1 MNQRIY
7 SASSI
12 SSFKR
17 ITNPMNQ
24 ENNNLHSLLYNKT
37 NNILTQNKFGLH
49 KSYHDPNKINLI
61 NNTISPYSYQ
71 RAKRIYQR
79 ESNNKVEYN
88 IEDVSKIIIIIQCIK
103 KNQEKILSMINGLK
117 ANNNKNKE
125 KEEDKN
131 KINNSKLLDSIKK
144 LKEEYDLMKN
154 EILILKKKDEE
165 NKKIIESNLKEIEN
179 LKKRFNCEDS
189 NDSNKEILNEK
200 NKKIEELEELV
211 KKLQTEKKEINNKYN
226 DSLNIISEKNKD
238 IENLKEQ
245 LKNKIENQE
254 NINKETKDKKNENN
268 HTIENSTIEPHQN
281 KNNLSVSISLNSVPN
296 RQFTGNDGNYVLGEK
311 KTEQ

>member
-1 MNQRIY
+1 MNKRIH
-7 SASSI
+7 STSTI

-71 RAKRIYQR
+71 RIKRIYQR
-79 ESNNKVEYN
+79 ENNNKAEYN

-125 KEEDKN
+125 NEEDKN

-154 EILILKKKDEE
+154 EISILKKKDEE

-226 DSLNIISEKNKD
+226 DSLNTITEKNKA

-245 LKNKIENQE
+245 LKNKIVNQE
-254 NINKETKDKKNENN
+254 NINKEAKDNKNEN
-268 HTIENSTIEPHQN
+268 HQKIENSTIEPRQN

-311 KTEQ
+311 KAEQ

>member
-1 MNQRIY
+1 
-7 SASSI
+7 
-12 SSFKR
+12 
-17 ITNPMNQ
+17 
-24 ENNNLHSLLYNKT
+24 
-37 NNILTQNKFGLH
+37 
-49 KSYHDPNKINLI
+49 
-61 NNTISPYSYQ
+61 
-71 RAKRIYQR
+71 
-79 ESNNKVEYN
+79 
-88 IEDVSKIIIIIQCIK
+88 
-103 KNQEKILSMINGLK
+103 
-117 ANNNKNKE
+117 
-125 KEEDKN
+125 
-131 KINNSKLLDSIKK
+131 
-144 LKEEYDLMKN
+144 MKN

-226 DSLNIISEKNKD
+226 DSLNTISEKNKD

-254 NINKETKDKKNENN
+254 NINKEIKDKKNEN
-268 HTIENSTIEPHQN
+268 HQTIENSTIEPHQN

>member
-1 MNQRIY
+1 MNQRIHST
-7 SASSI
+7 SAI

-17 ITNPMNQ
+17 IANPMNQ

-71 RAKRIYQR
+71 RIKRIYQR
-79 ESNNKVEYN
+79 ESNNKAEYN

-131 KINNSKLLDSIKK
+131 KINNSKLLDSIKN

-154 EILILKKKDEE
+154 EITILKKKDEE

-189 NDSNKEILNEK
+189 NDSNKEILNKK

-226 DSLNIISEKNKD
+226 DSLNTISEKNKD

-254 NINKETKDKKNENN
+254 NINKEIKDKKNEN
-268 HTIENSTIEPHQN
+268 HHKIENSTIEPHQN